1 MKINNICSI
10 CGGIAERN
18 PYFESKEWLVNRC
31 SDCSFAWVENIVTNP
46 IPSGFDWG
54 ADIVDENQLRQE
66 MYYDRLSRIIKFN
79 PNPINWLDIGCGGG
93 GLLNCAKEYGYNSE
107 GIELGP
113 SAKIIVEEYGIR
125 VHEKSLESVKDS
137 LLYKEYGVV
146 SYFHVLEHIENPK
159 HELMQA
165 SELISSDG
173 LLVVE
178 VPFFDS
184 LFWKILKHKHRHFY
198 REHVNYFNK
207 NSLSF
212 LLKSLGFEIL
222 SLESVPYTMSI
233 GWIIKRLGFNNIFDS
248 SNNTFSKKSIKINTG
263 EYLLSVSK
271 KL

>member
-1 MKINNICSI
+1 MVNHL
-10 CGGIAERN
+10 
-18 PYFESKEWLVNRC
+18 LV
-31 SDCSFAWVENIVTNP
+31 I
-46 IPSGFDWG
+46 
-54 ADIVDENQLRQE
+54 
-66 MYYDRLSRIIKFN
+66 
-79 PNPINWLDIGCGGG
+79 
-93 GLLNCAKEYGYNSE
+93 NSE